1 MQWQSAFLDM
11 AAEFGL
17 NSVLITCD
25 TDNIG
30 SVRVIEKNGGK
41 LQDHC
46 MIEGHNAL
54 ISRYWIDL

>member
-1 MQWQSAFLDM
+1 
-11 AAEFGL
+11 
-17 NSVLITCD
+17 VLITCD